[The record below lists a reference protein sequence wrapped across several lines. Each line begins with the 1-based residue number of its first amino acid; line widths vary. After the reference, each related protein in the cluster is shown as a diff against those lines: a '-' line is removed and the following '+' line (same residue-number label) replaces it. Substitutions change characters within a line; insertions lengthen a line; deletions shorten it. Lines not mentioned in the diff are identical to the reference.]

1 MKFLHTADWHLGK
14 VLHRHEINPEIGLFF
29 DWLEKIIIDEK
40 VDVLLIS
47 GDIFDLAN
55 PSNKDLKLYYHFLY
69 RLSALK
75 IKTIITGGNHD
86 SVSLLNA
93 PAQLLDTMNI
103 HVIGGVPEDFENQI
117 IPITNKNGDIAAIVL
132 AVPFLRERDLK
143 VSISADQEKTKTDTT
158 ATAIKSH
165 YDRLVD
171 LSLEKYGTGIPL
183 IAMGHLFM
191 QGAITSESEREIHVG
206 NLQGIDGEMVHS
218 QIDYMALGHIHKPQR
233 ISKQDHIRYSGSPVY
248 LDFSEAGYEK
258 VVISVD
264 FNDGKCAIHPIKI
277 PVFRQ
282 LLRLRGSWSEIK
294 DALHKYRNPYDLI
307 TYVEIDVFEDV
318 YNISINYEVET
329 FKEHQNTDYKIIK
342 SKITLPGNVL
352 KDQEY
357 NDRWAASFTPNDMIN
372 RRLDIETLDDVY
384 RQEIVSVYSEILETF
399 ND

>member
-117 IPITNKNGDIAAIVL
+117 IPITNKNGDLAAIVL

-294 DALHKYRNPYDLI
+294 DALRNYRNPYDLI
-307 TYVEIDVFEDV
+307 TYAEIDVIEDV